1 MFSAVL
7 VRICAFMCAY
17 VLYEALTLLSD
28 VCIPAA
34 VEQEAGLREVKNT
47 VLLILHLLVEPYSES
62 LIVD

>member
-1 MFSAVL
+1 MCSAFSAVL
-7 VRICAFMCAY
+7 VGMRAY

-34 VEQEAGLREVKNT
+34 VEQEAGLSEVKNM

>member
-1 MFSAVL
+1 MHSCVH
-7 VRICAFMCAY
+7 Y

-34 VEQEAGLREVKNT
+34 VEQEAGLREVKNM

>member
-1 MFSAVL
+1 MHSCVH
-7 VRICAFMCAY
+7 Y

-34 VEQEAGLREVKNT
+34 VEQQEAGLREVKNM